1 MYMKFFRLYHL
12 IWFFTLILTVSC
24 VTKRK
29 KGETSA
35 LGRFYHNTTAK
46 YNGYFNANEILNESI
61 LVLESGHK
69 DNYNKILPVFPYQ
82 AVESADAVKA
92 NLDKAIEKVSIDITL
107 HRVSRWADDCYLLLA
122 KAQYL
127 KKDYE
132 TAENSF
138 RFLLDEFNPYKQK
151 STLKKIKEKTAKQ
164 KKEDAKDK
172 KEEAIK
178 KAKDKKKA
186 REKAKKEAA
195 KAKKKSKGK
204 TKSSVKTTEP
214 TIDEK
219 LPEIVRPKEPK
230 KNNDD
235 ITNQGNFLVKHRP
248 AYWESMLWSG
258 KNLIERGKYYEAQT
272 QFRELEKIH

>member
-204 TKSSVKTTEP
+204 TRQV
-214 TIDEK
+214 
-219 LPEIVRPKEPK
+219 
-230 KNNDD
+230 
-235 ITNQGNFLVKHRP
+235 
-248 AYWESMLWSG
+248 
-258 KNLIERGKYYEAQT
+258 
-272 QFRELEKIH
+272 